1 MILIAID
8 ADDFTPPYEQIRR
21 QIENYVMTGELH
33 AGQRLPT
40 VRQLARDLGLA
51 MGTVAR
57 AYKELEVAGVIT
69 TARGAGTTISVN
81 PTTSGAREQSFQRL
95 TATFIANMRKL
106 GASDDEIS
114 RYCDAELGL

>member
-1 MILIAID
+1 MLIAID

-21 QIENYVMTGELH
+21 QIENYVLTGELQ

-51 MGTVAR
+51 TGTIAR
-57 AYKELEVAGVIT
+57 AYKELEVAGVIN

-81 PTTSGAREQSFQRL
+81 STTADARERSFQRV
-95 TATFIANMRKL
+95 TATFIASMRRL
-106 GASDDEIS
+106 GATDDEIS
-114 RYCDAELGL
+114 RYFGAELGI